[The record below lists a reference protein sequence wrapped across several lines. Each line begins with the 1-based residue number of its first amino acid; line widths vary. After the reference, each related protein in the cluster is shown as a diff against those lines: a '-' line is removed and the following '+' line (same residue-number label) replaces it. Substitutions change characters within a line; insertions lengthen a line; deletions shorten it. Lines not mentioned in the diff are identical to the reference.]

1 MLRGRDGACGLFLR
15 QPIRSLSGLVHEG
28 TLDQV
33 DRLQTYYCEW
43 ESVHR
48 LRNRNRNYCRHNGRL
63 WKLTIEHTDHVT
75 RLPLEEELLDV
86 PEYQGVSIEEW
97 ATYLFDKKINHCS
110 ARTLACVSYVN
121 SVGSSVPQ

>member
-1 MLRGRDGACGLFLR
+1 M
-15 QPIRSLSGLVHEG
+15 
-28 TLDQV
+28 
-33 DRLQTYYCEW
+33 
-43 ESVHR
+43 
-48 LRNRNRNYCRHNGRL
+48 
-63 WKLTIEHTDHVT
+63 IEHTDHVT

-97 ATYLFDKKINHCS
+97 ATYLFGKKMKHCS